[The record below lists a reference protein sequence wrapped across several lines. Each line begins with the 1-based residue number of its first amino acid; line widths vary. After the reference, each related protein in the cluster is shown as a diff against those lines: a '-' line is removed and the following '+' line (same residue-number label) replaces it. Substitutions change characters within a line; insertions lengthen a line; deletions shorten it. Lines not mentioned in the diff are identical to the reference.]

1 MEGFFS
7 LEGWLREIAARK
19 RGDGRIGS
27 NQIMALSTEEKIVRV
42 LKSFH
47 LW

>member
-19 RGDGRIGS
+19 RGDGRIVS
-27 NQIMALSTEEKIVRV
+27 DQIMALCTKQMIARV
-42 LKSFH
+42 SKFSFC
-47 LW
+47 